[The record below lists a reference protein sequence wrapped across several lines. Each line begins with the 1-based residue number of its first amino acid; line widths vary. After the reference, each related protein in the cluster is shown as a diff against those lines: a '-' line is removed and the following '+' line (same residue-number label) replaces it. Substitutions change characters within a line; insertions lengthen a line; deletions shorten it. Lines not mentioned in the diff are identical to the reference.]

1 MGVDVIRTVGEMHH
15 AADVMRQSGQ
25 KIGLVPTMGFLHKGH
40 LSLVEHAL
48 EVTDRVVV
56 SIFVNPIQFGPS
68 EDLDAYPR
76 DLDRDLKL
84 ISDLGAHI
92 AYVPSVEEMYPEGF
106 VTSVAVTDLT
116 ANLCGRARPGHF
128 EGVTTVVAKLFATVK
143 PHVAVFGQKDAQQA
157 IVIRRMARDLNM
169 DVGVMIAPT
178 VREADGLAMSSRN
191 VYLSAGERQEA
202 TALYRALMLGQK
214 MIERGERCAQKVVA
228 VMFDVIAPQPHA
240 EIDYIEVVDAEQLT
254 PATELSDSILLAVAV
269 RFGKARLID
278 NTLVQVG

>member
-143 PHVAVFGQKDAQQA
+143 PHV
-157 IVIRRMARDLNM
+157 
-169 DVGVMIAPT
+169 
-178 VREADGLAMSSRN
+178 
-191 VYLSAGERQEA
+191 
-202 TALYRALMLGQK
+202 
-214 MIERGERCAQKVVA
+214 
-228 VMFDVIAPQPHA
+228 
-240 EIDYIEVVDAEQLT
+240 
-254 PATELSDSILLAVAV
+254 
-269 RFGKARLID
+269 
-278 NTLVQVG
+278 